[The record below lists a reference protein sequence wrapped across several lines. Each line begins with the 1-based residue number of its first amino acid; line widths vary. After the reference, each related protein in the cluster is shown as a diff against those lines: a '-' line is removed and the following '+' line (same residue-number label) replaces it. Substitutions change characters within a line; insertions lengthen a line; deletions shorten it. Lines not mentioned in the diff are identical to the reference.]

1 MSNALKSAFG
11 RIILPY
17 EIWLMEHK
25 EEAEA
30 NTTTATTT
38 ATSFVSSSPDS
49 SYATSSPT
57 PPPPAQIRS
66 SSSSSSSSSS
76 TTNIAPPPTTTATTN
91 DLGQVC
97 EVCNTGDNEDA
108 ILLCDGCDS
117 GYHMYCLNPPLQAVP
132 KSDWFCVKC
141 LTASGRD
148 YGFEDGSEYSLESFQ
163 KLCSK
168 FKRDWFANKHHR
180 DNIISE
186 EDCEDEF
193 WRLVEN
199 PHETCQVEYGAD
211 LHSTMHGR

>member
-25 EEAEA
+25 EEVETH
-30 NTTTATTT
+30 TTTT
-38 ATSFVSSSPDS
+38 FMSSSPDS
-49 SYATSSPT
+49 SYASPT
-57 PPPPAQIRS
+57 PPPPPPPPQ
-66 SSSSSSSSSS
+66 SSSSS
-76 TTNIAPPPTTTATTN
+76 TTNTAPPN
-91 DLGQVC
+91 NELGQVC
-97 EVCNTGDNEDA
+97 EICSTGDNEDA

-117 GYHMYCLNPPLQAVP
+117 GYHMYCLNPPLQTVP

-163 KLCSK
+163 RLCSK
-168 FKRDWFANKHHR
+168 FKAKWFANKQHR
-180 DNIISE
+180 DNINGSSIVSE